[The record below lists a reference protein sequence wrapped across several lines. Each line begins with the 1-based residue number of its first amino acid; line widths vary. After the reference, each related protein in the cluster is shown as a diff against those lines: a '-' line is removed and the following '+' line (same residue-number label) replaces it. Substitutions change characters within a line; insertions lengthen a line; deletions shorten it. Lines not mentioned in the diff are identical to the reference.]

1 MISIQRQ
8 LEMARNVADI
18 NQVRERIEL
27 EIDVA
32 DAKRGYEK
40 SCDVLENIFNEES
53 DKRNR

>member
-40 SCDVLENIFNEES
+40 SCDILENIFNEES